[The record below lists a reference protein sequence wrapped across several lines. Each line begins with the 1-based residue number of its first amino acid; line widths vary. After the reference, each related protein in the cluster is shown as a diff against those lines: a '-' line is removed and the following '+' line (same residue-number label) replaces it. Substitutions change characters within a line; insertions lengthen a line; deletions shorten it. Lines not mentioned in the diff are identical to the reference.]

1 MRILIIHASAGNGHK
16 RAAEAV
22 ARAYAEDRPGLFE
35 VDVVDAL
42 DLAPARFKRFYVGS
56 FESSV
61 KRAPWLFGALF
72 RASSEA
78 ARFRP
83 YRALRRSF
91 NRAVAARLLADVRR
105 RDPDVVICT
114 HFLALDVL
122 AREKRAGRL
131 DAALACVVTD
141 YVTHGFWV
149 EPACERYYAPC
160 EAVANDLWRRGVPRA
175 AIRVTGMPVDPA
187 FARPL
192 ERDEAR
198 LALGIPAARKSIL
211 VLGGGLG
218 MGPVAEIVSALG
230 ARVDLPIAIDVVC
243 GKNAALKAEVEALA
257 RTLPVPVRV
266 HGFVGDVP
274 ARMAAA
280 DLVVTK
286 PGGLTTSETI
296 ALGRPTL
303 LFEAMPGQ
311 ERGNAD
317 HFVGAGAALE
327 IEPATAGE
335 TLAALLDEPAR
346 LETLVERA
354 RALARPEAARAIAA
368 DAARLRRGVRRIGVR
383 PGLAGIAG

>member
-1 MRILIIHASAGNGHK
+1 MRMLIIHASAGNGHK

-22 ARAYAEDRPGLFE
+22 AKAAQEEHPGA
-35 VDVVDAL
+35 DVVVLDAL
-42 DLAPARFKRFYVGS
+42 DLAPRAFRKLYVGS
-56 FESSV
+56 FEASV
-61 KRAPWLFGALF
+61 KGAPWLFGAAF
-72 RASSEA
+72 RATSEA

-83 YRALRRSF
+83 YRALRRAF
-91 NRAVAARLLADVRR
+91 NRAVAGRLVREVRR
-105 RDPDVVICT
+105 LAPDAIVCT

-122 AREKRAGRL
+122 ARERRKGRL
-131 DAALACVVTD
+131 PASLSCVVTD
-141 YVTHGFWV
+141 YVAHGFWV
-149 EPACERYYAPC
+149 EPAADRFYAPC
-160 EAVANDLWRRGVPRA
+160 DAVAHELWRRGVPRA
-175 AIRVTGMPVDPA
+175 AIRVTGLPVDPL

-198 LALGIPAARKSIL
+198 LEIGAPAARKVVL

-218 MGPVAEIVSALG
+218 MGPVAQIVAALG
-230 ARVDLPIAIDVVC
+230 ARADLPIALEVVC
-243 GKNAALKAEVEALA
+243 GKNAALRAEVQALS

-266 HGFVGDVP
+266 HGFVQNVP
-274 ARMAAA
+274 ALMAAA

-296 ALGRPTL
+296 AIGRPML

-317 HFVGAGAALE
+317 HFVRAGAALE
-327 IEPATAGE
+327 ITPEGAGD

-346 LETLVERA
+346 LEALVECAADISRPFAA
-354 RALARPEAARAIAA
+354 RDVARDALALPTGA
-368 DAARLRRGVRRIGVR
+368 RRIGVR